1 MNWDAIGAVGEIIGA
16 IAVIATLAF
25 LAVQVRQASRSQREA
40 NVIARS
46 EAVDR
51 VFEQFTGFRR
61 LLASDAEVTRIWLA
75 GRAAESLEPIDAN
88 RFFQLATDY
97 LIIIANWEQRAAA
110 VNIPS
115 MADAAVRLL
124 LDQLEENPGLRP
136 VWAQI
141 AEHSSSKRLRKSVSD
156 AFPSSP

>member
-1 MNWDAIGAVGEIIGA
+1 MNWDAVGAIGEIVGA
-16 IAVIATLAF
+16 IAVVATLGF
-25 LAVQVRQASRSQREA
+25 LAMQIRQGSQSQREA
-40 NVIARS
+40 NAIARS

-61 LLASDAEVTRIWLA
+61 LLASDADITRIWLA
-75 GRAAESLEPIDAN
+75 GCKAESLDPIDQN

-110 VNIPS
+110 VNLPS
-115 MADAAVRLL
+115 MGDAAV
-124 LDQLEENPGLRP
+124 QLMITQLRERPGLRP

-141 AEHSSSKRLRKSVSD
+141 ADSSSSKRLRAAVSES
-156 AFPSSP
+156 FPS

>member
-1 MNWDAIGAVGEIIGA
+1 MSMNWDAIGAIGEIIGA
-16 IAVIATLAF
+16 IAVIATLLF
-25 LAVQVRQASRSQREA
+25 LAIQIRQGSQSQREA

-61 LLASDAEVTRIWLA
+61 LLASDADVTRIWLA
-75 GRAAESLEPIDAN
+75 GCAAESLDAIDEN
-88 RFFQLATDY
+88 RFFQLASDY
-97 LIIIANWEQRAAA
+97 LIIIANWEQRAVA

-115 MADAAVRLL
+115 MADAAVQTLL
-124 LDQLEENPGLRP
+124 TQLQKRPGLRP

-141 AEHSSSKRLRKSVSD
+141 AEASSSKRLRKAVSE
-156 AFPSSP
+156 AFPS